1 MYQRQDQ
8 RDGQQQQQRNQ
19 YQSNN
24 YRGINRFL
32 GNDQNDGNKPRG
44 GGFGGDNQGQQ
55 RQQQDGGFAGGRSQ
69 YNQPND
75 NGIQTGGQGDGYRNN
90 RDQNY
95 VPKQQFKPVL
105 QIISEQ
111 ALTEDF
117 TDSSLCLVQ
126 SSKQQQPQAQQIQ
139 QNFMDKVQIVFCN
152 EQAMQVHT
160 IEKSDQGMKLISS
173 GCTSI
178 QDNNFKIEKC
188 FILKNLLNNG
198 QDASAFTIKSQ
209 QGYYGFTIITTDPQN
224 SNQITSQ
231 LCQMVAHQQPIT
243 NIFLFQTSI
252 NSRNVSKIVTVSNSS
267 QDSSQD
273 AFVKFWELQQNGIT
287 LDQSSTIFFKDNLE
301 QWFNSKN
308 IKLESINNLQFTTM
322 NNKQIVIITFNKPRF
337 EQFQPQQQQKQQAQ
351 ANCAYVLELEFT
363 QQRPIQG
370 QKLEIG
376 PPTSAIQKIEIVT
389 NPKTSDL
396 FLFAQLRNDTRNQ
409 QQQQQPGNNQPQGY
423 LYAAKNLIQV
433 QKVYENNFPLNDFSI
448 SFGINQATI
457 VTATTQSIQPITWN
471 LSNDTYQLN
480 KSDINLKNQGDIQ
493 NIYLFKSIINLV
505 EINQLLTVHYKG
517 KNNTKKCITLSTLAL
532 LEHVERTDQGNR
544 NFQSNPQ
551 NQNRNFQSN
560 PQYQNRNNYGQNQ
573 QPFQRRF

>member
-1 MYQRQDQ
+1 MNPRQDQ
-8 RDGQQQQQRNQ
+8 RDGQPRNQ
-19 YQSNN
+19 NYNSNF
-24 YRGINRFL
+24 RGINNFL
-32 GNDQNDGNKPRG
+32 PNNNNQNDGQRPRG
-44 GGFGGDNQGQQ
+44 GGFGGNQYGQQ
-55 RQQQDGGFAGGRSQ
+55 RQQQDGGFEGGRSQ

-75 NGIQTGGQGDGYRNN
+75 NPNSNPFGGQGDGQRN

-95 VPKQQFKPVL
+95 VPKQQFKPVI

-126 SSKQQQPQAQQIQ
+126 SSKQQQSQQQ
-139 QNFMDKVQIVFCN
+139 QMYQQVQQGYLDKVQIVFCN

-160 IEKSDQGMKLISS
+160 VEKSDQGMKLISS

-178 QDNNFKIEKC
+178 QNSNFKIEKC
-188 FILKNLLNNG
+188 FVLKNLFNNG

-224 SNQITSQ
+224 SNQITGQ
-231 LCQMVAHQQPIT
+231 LCQMIAHQQPIT
-243 NIFLFQTSI
+243 SIFILQTSI
-252 NSRNVSKIVTVSNSS
+252 NSRNVTKIITVSSS
-267 QDSSQD
+267 NQDSGQD
-273 AFVKFWELQQNGIT
+273 AFVKFWELQQNGII
-287 LDQSSTIFFKDNLE
+287 LDQNSTMIFNDNLQ

-308 IKLESINNLQFTTM
+308 IKLDGINNLEFTAL
-322 NNKQIVIITFNKPRF
+322 NNKQIVILTFNKPRF
-337 EQFQPQQQQKQQAQ
+337 EQFQPQQQQQQKQQAQ
-351 ANCAYVLELEFT
+351 ANCAYVLELEFS
-363 QQRPIQG
+363 QQKQIQG

-376 PPTSAIQKIEIVT
+376 PATSAIQKIEIVN

-396 FLFAQLRNDTRNQ
+396 FLFASLRNDTRNQ
-409 QQQQQPGNNQPQGY
+409 QQQQPQGNNQPQGF
-423 LYAAKNLIQV
+423 LYAAKNLHQV

-457 VTATTQSIQPITWN
+457 VTATTQSIQPVTWN

-480 KSDINLKNQGDIQ
+480 KSDMSLKNQGDIQ

-517 KNNTKKCITLSTLAL
+517 KNNPKKCITLSTLAL

-544 NFQSNPQ
+544 NYQNNPP
-551 NQNRNFQSN
+551 N
-560 PQYQNRNNYGQNQ
+560 QNRNNYNQNYQ
-573 QPFQRRF
+573 QQRRTPF